1 LLFIGLTGG
10 IGSGKSEALAACRR
24 AGAAVLSSDQVVH
37 DLLAKDEVV
46 ELLVARWG
54 QGVLS
59 NGKIDRAA
67 VAQIVFDKPDQLQ
80 WLEQNLFPLVGA
92 EIVAW
97 RAELL
102 ASGDPPRVAVV
113 EVPLLFEA
121 GAEGGFDTTVAI
133 VADERLR
140 AERAAARDHHA
151 VDERTARQLSQDE
164 KARRADHVIHNDG
177 SLEDLEREVEDLL
190 DSLAG
195 EAARS

>member
-1 LLFIGLTGG
+1 MTGG
-10 IGSGKSEALAACRR
+10 IGSGKSEALAACQR

-37 DLLAKDEVV
+37 DLLESEDVK

-54 QGVLS
+54 EDVLS

-80 WLEQNLFPLVGA
+80 WLERNMFPLVGA
-92 EIVAW
+92 EIAAW
-97 RAELL
+97 RSDLA
-102 ASGDPPRVAVV
+102 ASGGPPRVAVV

-121 GAEGGFDTTVAI
+121 GAEDAFDTTIAI

-151 VDERTARQLSQDE
+151 VDERASRQLSQEE
-164 KARRADHVIHNDG
+164 KASRADHVIHNDG
-177 SLEDLEREVEDLL
+177 SLEDLERQVGDLL
-190 DSLAG
+190 GRLAS
-195 EAARS
+195 EAAPS

>member
-10 IGSGKSEALAACRR
+10 IGSGKSEALAACQR

-37 DLLAKDEVV
+37 DLLDSEEVK

-54 QGVLS
+54 EDVLS

-80 WLEQNLFPLVGA
+80 WLEHNLFPLVGA
-92 EIVAW
+92 EIAAW
-97 RAELL
+97 RSDLA
-102 ASGDPPRVAVV
+102 ASGGPPRVAVV

-121 GAEGGFDTTVAI
+121 GAEDAFDTTIAI

-151 VDERTARQLSQDE
+151 VDERASRQLSQDE
-164 KARRADHVIHNDG
+164 KASRADHVIRNDG
-177 SLEDLEREVEDLL
+177 SLEDLEREVGALL
-190 DSLAG
+190 NRLSG

>member
-1 LLFIGLTGG
+1 MTGG
-10 IGSGKSEALAACRR
+10 IGSGKSEALAACQR

-37 DLLAKDEVV
+37 DLLESEEVK

-54 QGVLS
+54 EDVLS

-80 WLEQNLFPLVGA
+80 WLERNLFPLVGA
-92 EIVAW
+92 EIAAW
-97 RAELL
+97 RSDL
-102 ASGDPPRVAVV
+102 ATSGDPPRVAVV

-121 GAEGGFDTTVAI
+121 GAEDTFDTTIAI

-151 VDERTARQLSQDE
+151 VDERASRQLSQDE
-164 KARRADHVIHNDG
+164 KASRADHVIHNDG
-177 SLEDLEREVEDLL
+177 SLEDLERQVGDLL
-190 DSLAG
+190 GRLAG
-195 EAARS
+195 GAARS